1 MTGAKAMD
9 ISKILCKEL
18 GLEEWQ
24 VNAVISLSDEGC
36 TIPFIA
42 RYRKEAHG
50 SLDDQKIH
58 NLIERLEYL
67 RSLDARREEI
77 DKAITDQG
85 KMTDEIKAALAAAE
99 TLAALEDIYR
109 PFKPK
114 RRTRATVAKEKGL
127 EPLAEKILAQGKDAP
142 LSLAAEFINP
152 ELGVETADDALA
164 GAKDIIAEVAS
175 DDPEIRKRLRNL
187 YNLGGTVT
195 VKAVDPEKDSVY
207 TMYYD
212 HSEPVSKIAS
222 HRVLAI
228 DRGEKEEFLKVS
240 VTIETDKAYKA
251 LEAVMIKNAF
261 SPCADVVREAYIDA
275 YSRLIAPSVERE
287 IRAALTEVAC
297 TGAIKNFSNNLHQLL
312 MQPPVKN
319 KVTMGLDPGY
329 RTGCKV
335 AVVDGIGRV
344 MDTGVIYITHG
355 ENQLESAKK
364 KVSSLIAKYG
374 VECIAI
380 GNGTASKETE
390 MFVSDLL
397 RKTGSKALYMVV
409 SEAGASVYSASRLAA
424 EGFPDYDL
432 TLRSAISIARRLQ
445 DPLAELVKID
455 PKSIGVGQY
464 QHDMPPKQLAE
475 ALDFVVENCVN
486 SVGVDLNTASVSLLS
501 RVSGISSAIAKNIV
515 AYREENGAL
524 KSRAELKKVP
534 KLGPKAFEQAA
545 GFLRITGGKEP
556 LDSTAV
562 HPESYP
568 AAKALLKTLGYV
580 ESDISAGKLSSLR
593 DEAEKIG
600 LPSLAEKLGIGI
612 PTLSDVIDELMKPGR
627 DPRDELPPPLL
638 RSDVLEIKDLKPGM
652 EITGT
657 VRNVIDFGAFVDI
670 GVHQDGLV
678 HISQISKTVIKHP
691 SDVLKTGDIVK
702 VWVISVDEAKKR
714 IALTMIEPKKTE
726 Q

>member
-1 MTGAKAMD
+1 MD

-77 DKAITDQG
+77 DRAITDQC

-409 SEAGASVYSASRLAA
+409 SEAGASVYSASKLAA
-424 EGFPDYDL
+424 EEFPDYDL

-678 HISQISKTVIKHP
+678 HISQISKTFIKHP